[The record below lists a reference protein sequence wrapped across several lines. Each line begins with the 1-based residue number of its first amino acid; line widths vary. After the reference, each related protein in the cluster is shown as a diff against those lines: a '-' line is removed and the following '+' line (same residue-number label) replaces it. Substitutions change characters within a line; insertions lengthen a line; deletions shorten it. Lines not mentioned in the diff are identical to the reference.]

1 VKLSKVSLALL
12 GIQLAIVST
21 IAAKYLYQRISCPRV
36 WTRTVAY
43 DPDLLMRGRYLSVQL
58 LVDGCQSTLPS
69 AAQAAMPRDKN
80 GVQTGKVFTVNAN
93 GPVRFP
99 ARIKVESNKLVVIR
113 LPESAS
119 QSGAQM
125 VAAWPGSSCDKL
137 RLEDPV
143 DFYIAEHAASPMAP
157 RARSNWR
164 LKTTASGSR
173 SICIRVAAAQSRRAG
188 VRLSL
193 LSRIQAD
200 QPFRQRHLH
209 ALRFKVDPAQVALRK
224 GNQDLA
230 L

>member
-1 VKLSKVSLALL
+1 MKLSKVSLALL

-143 DFYIAEHAASPMAP
+143 DFYIAEHAASPMPAGSGQELWVEVTVPPKGPP
-157 RARSNWR
+157 RP
-164 LKTTASGSR
+164 L
-173 SICIRVAAAQSRRAG
+173 Q
-188 VRLSL
+188 
-193 LSRIQAD
+193 
-200 QPFRQRHLH
+200 
-209 ALRFKVDPAQVALRK
+209 
-224 GNQDLA
+224 LA
-230 L
+230 LKDNGVWKPLNLQ

>member
-1 VKLSKVSLALL
+1 MVKLSKVSLALL

-143 DFYIAEHAASPMAP
+143 DFYIAEHAASPMPAGSGQELWVEVTVPPKGPP
-157 RARSNWR
+157 RP
-164 LKTTASGSR
+164 L
-173 SICIRVAAAQSRRAG
+173 Q
-188 VRLSL
+188 
-193 LSRIQAD
+193 
-200 QPFRQRHLH
+200 
-209 ALRFKVDPAQVALRK
+209 
-224 GNQDLA
+224 LA
-230 L
+230 LKDNGVWKPLNLH

>member
-1 VKLSKVSLALL
+1 MKLSKVSLALL

-143 DFYIAEHAASPMAP
+143 DFYIAEHAASPIPAGSGQELWVEVTVPPKGPP
-157 RARSNWR
+157 RP
-164 LKTTASGSR
+164 L
-173 SICIRVAAAQSRRAG
+173 Q
-188 VRLSL
+188 
-193 LSRIQAD
+193 
-200 QPFRQRHLH
+200 
-209 ALRFKVDPAQVALRK
+209 
-224 GNQDLA
+224 LA
-230 L
+230 LKDNGVWKPLNLH

>member
-1 VKLSKVSLALL
+1 MVKLSKVSLALL

-143 DFYIAEHAASPMAP
+143 DFYIAEHAASPMPAGSGQELWVEVTVPPKGPP
-157 RARSNWR
+157 RP
-164 LKTTASGSR
+164 L
-173 SICIRVAAAQSRRAG
+173 Q
-188 VRLSL
+188 
-193 LSRIQAD
+193 
-200 QPFRQRHLH
+200 
-209 ALRFKVDPAQVALRK
+209 
-224 GNQDLA
+224 LA
-230 L
+230 LKDNGVWKPLNLQ

>member
-1 VKLSKVSLALL
+1 MKLSKVSLALL

-143 DFYIAEHAASPMAP
+143 DFYIAEHAASPMPAGSGQELWVEVTVPPKGPP
-157 RARSNWR
+157 RP
-164 LKTTASGSR
+164 L
-173 SICIRVAAAQSRRAG
+173 Q
-188 VRLSL
+188 
-193 LSRIQAD
+193 
-200 QPFRQRHLH
+200 
-209 ALRFKVDPAQVALRK
+209 
-224 GNQDLA
+224 LA
-230 L
+230 LKDNGVWKPLNLH

>member
-143 DFYIAEHAASPMAP
+143 DFYIAEHAASPMPAGSGQELWVEVTVPPKGPP
-157 RARSNWR
+157 RP
-164 LKTTASGSR
+164 L
-173 SICIRVAAAQSRRAG
+173 Q
-188 VRLSL
+188 
-193 LSRIQAD
+193 
-200 QPFRQRHLH
+200 
-209 ALRFKVDPAQVALRK
+209 
-224 GNQDLA
+224 LA
-230 L
+230 LKDNGVWKPLNLQ